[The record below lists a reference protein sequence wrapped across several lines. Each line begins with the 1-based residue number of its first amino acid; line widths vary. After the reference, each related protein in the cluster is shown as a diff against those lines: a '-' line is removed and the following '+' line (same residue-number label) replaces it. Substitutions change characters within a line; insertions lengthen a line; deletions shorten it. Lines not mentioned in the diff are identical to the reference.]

1 MSLLGSY
8 VKRVSNS
15 SKDLQRYPIVFASET
30 AHQKFQAYKAQ
41 MTQEFVIVRPQK
53 TGPLDENVGSHVI
66 YALQNVSTYYARDF
80 EFNDKQKIY
89 ITGHGGAGKNALQV
103 DNQKFN
109 MQDVAKALVDMGVPK
124 TTTDIRLT
132 SCYSA
137 DTKPITD
144 IKASD
149 LSQYSEKFIT
159 TTTLLG
165 IQINKE
171 TVKAP
176 AEHLLDALNDVGY
189 NNVTVTGYHGAGIYF
204 DGKRFPENS
213 LRSTVTPST
222 PNYNPE
228 DTVRRREVSEKFIS
242 EID

>member
-1 MSLLGSY
+1 M
-8 VKRVSNS
+8 
-15 SKDLQRYPIVFASET
+15 D
-30 AHQKFQAYKAQ
+30 
-41 MTQEFVIVRPQK
+41 
-53 TGPLDENVGSHVI
+53 
-66 YALQNVSTYYARDF
+66 
-80 EFNDKQKIY
+80 
-89 ITGHGGAGKNALQV
+89 
-103 DNQKFN
+103 
-109 MQDVAKALVDMGVPK
+109 VPK

-137 DTKPITD
+137 DTKPIID

-149 LSQYSEKFIT
+149 LSQYSEKLIKT
-159 TTTLLG
+159 STLLG

-176 AEHLLDALNDVGY
+176 AEHLLDALNDLGY
-189 NNVTVTGYHGAGIYF
+189 TNVTVTGYHGTEMYF

-213 LRSTVTPST
+213 LRSTVTPSD

-228 DTVRRREVSEKFIS
+228 DTVRRRDVSEKFIS